1 MQRLHTLLVATDF
14 SAPSRHAA
22 QRAAL
27 LAHDSGARLE
37 LLHVLETKALDEL
50 RRILGADGEAL
61 QERIR
66 SQAHE
71 ALAQLAANIGSPV
84 AGEVG
89 QHLVEGTELESITAQ
104 VDIMDASLLIVGA
117 QGASFMRHWLLGAT
131 AERLLCKTLHPV
143 LVVKQRPHGAY
154 RSVLVPVDF
163 SPWSQNTIRLA
174 QAVAP
179 QAELILM
186 HAFAVP
192 LEGKLRFA
200 GVEEDVIHRYR
211 AEARQEALTRLHKVA
226 ADANIG
232 GENWRPV
239 LTHGDAAPRIL
250 VQEEEQGADLIV
262 LDKHGT
268 DMVEELL
275 LGSVTKHVLARARC
289 DVLVTHQ
296 GN

>member
-1 MQRLHTLLVATDF
+1 MKRLRTLLAATDF
-14 SAPSRHAA
+14 SAPSRHAV

-27 LAHDSGARLE
+27 LAHDSSARLE
-37 LLHVLETKALDEL
+37 ILHVLETKTLDEL
-50 RRILGADGEAL
+50 RRILGADGQVL

-71 ALAQLAANIGSPV
+71 ALAQLAAGIGSPV
-84 AGEVG
+84 AGDAG
-89 QHLVEGTELESITAQ
+89 QHLVEGAELESIIAQ
-104 VDIMDASLLIVGA
+104 ADIMDASLLIVGA
-117 QGASFMRHWLLGAT
+117 RGASFMRHWLLGGT
-131 AERLLCKTLHPV
+131 AERLLRKTLRPV
-143 LVVKQRPHGAY
+143 LVVKQHPHAAY

-200 GVEEDVIHRYR
+200 GVEDDVIHRYR
-211 AEARQEALTRLHKVA
+211 VEARQEALTHLHKIA
-226 ADANIG
+226 ADAGID

-250 VQEEEQGADLIV
+250 AQEEEQGADLIV
-262 LDKHGT
+262 LGKHGM
-268 DMVEELL
+268 DMIEELL
-275 LGSVTKHVLARARC
+275 LGSVTKHVLAQARC
-289 DVLVTHQ
+289 DVLVTCQ
-296 GN
+296 GD